1 MNSNKLNKKSYFL
14 TYFTLAQFLL
24 IISSTALLLSG
35 VLFLII
41 AHFKTS
47 SVTPSH
53 FTLMIEAVVTLLYQ
67 GLARFG
73 LIIAIL
79 FLCLLLIEV
88 VIRLRHDNLM
98 NLWRSIYLTIILR
111 RFLHQDESSENQK
124 DDQKAQSVNP
134 IHKSFNRAV
143 RQTVIELTDKH
154 AIVCIKLPNG
164 HQAQNILNNMDEEIK
179 NELSDQVSQYYFS
192 APERQKNKKWFIGTK
207 RD

>member
-1 MNSNKLNKKSYFL
+1 M
-14 TYFTLAQFLL
+14 
-24 IISSTALLLSG
+24 
-35 VLFLII
+35 LFLII

-47 SVTPSH
+47 NVTPSH
-53 FTLMIEAVVTLLYQ
+53 FTLTIEAGVTLLYQ
-67 GLARFG
+67 GLGRFG
-73 LIIAIL
+73 LITASL

-98 NLWRSIYLTIILR
+98 NLWRSICLTIILR

-164 HQAQNILNNMDEEIK
+164 HQAQNILNSMDEEIK

>member
-1 MNSNKLNKKSYFL
+1 MNSNKLNKQSYFL

-24 IISSTALLLSG
+24 IISSTALFLSG

-53 FTLMIEAVVTLLYQ
+53 FTLMIEAGVTLLYQ
-67 GLARFG
+67 GLGRFG
-73 LIIAIL
+73 LIIASL
-79 FLCLLLIEV
+79 FVGLLLIEV

-98 NLWRSIYLTIILR
+98 NLWRSIYLTIRLR
-111 RFLHQDESSENQK
+111 RFLRQDEPSEN
-124 DDQKAQSVNP
+124 QKAQSVNP

-154 AIVCIKLPNG
+154 AIACINLPNG
-164 HQAQNILNNMDEEIK
+164 HQAQNILNSMDEEIK
-179 NELSDQVSQYYFS
+179 DELSDQVSQYYFS

>member
-1 MNSNKLNKKSYFL
+1 MNSNKLNKQSYFL

-24 IISSTALLLSG
+24 IISSTALFLSG

-53 FTLMIEAVVTLLYQ
+53 FTLMIEAGVTLLYQ
-67 GLARFG
+67 GLGRFG
-73 LIIAIL
+73 LIIASF
-79 FLCLLLIEV
+79 FLGLLLIEV

-98 NLWRSIYLTIILR
+98 NLWRSIYLTIRLR
-111 RFLHQDESSENQK
+111 RFLRQDEPSEN
-124 DDQKAQSVNP
+124 QKAQSVNP

-143 RQTVIELTDKH
+143 RQTVIELTD
-154 AIVCIKLPNG
+154 
-164 HQAQNILNNMDEEIK
+164 
-179 NELSDQVSQYYFS
+179 QVSQYYFS